1 MSFSISNRVS
11 GEEAG
16 GESFLE
22 FRASDLPAD
31 LVEVFL
37 AFAFSISY
45 FAKLLLISFALFLS
59 SQSKVWVF
67 CIQNTNRSIRIL
79 YHMQNTNS
87 SISVVYQLYR
97 ILIDILVFCSNS
109 LSINKCPFFPAI
121 FSNPPRAFRQLR
133 LVSG

>member
-37 AFAFSISY
+37 AFAFSLSC
-45 FAKLLLISFALFLS
+45 FAKLFLISFALFLS

-67 CIQNTNRSIRIL
+67 CIIYKIL
-79 YHMQNTNS
+79 INLFVFC
-87 SISVVYQLYR
+87 IICR
-97 ILIDILVFCSNS
+97 ILI
-109 LSINKCPFFPAI
+109 A
-121 FSNPPRAFRQLR
+121 QLA
-133 LVSG
+133 LCISYTEYL